1 MKHDGLGQWLT
12 ILGLAVGWLQA
23 DQAQGQD
30 DDASAAMQA
39 HAAMQARLQS
49 SANPDPTV
57 AARTVQVQVVDEE
70 AQPVAGQPIAL
81 GIMDQDGQRTA
92 LSQTTNDQGLAVF
105 SALSTEG
112 TRSYRAKTTWQGATF
127 GAPPFRLAPDQ
138 GVLVRLVRLPVSE
151 DERPMLQHGQ
161 FIMEL
166 RDQRLHVIQHARLS
180 NFGTQAYLFPKQ
192 GKLIELPKGYANL
205 QLQELMGDQ
214 RMVED
219 KGKGFRVYG
228 SLVPGTITLSWSY
241 HLPVSGSQMVF
252 DVPTN
257 WNTYR
262 YQVVIVA
269 IDGLKLSVND
279 LEVTEFEHEGR
290 TLLGTELRRAPQE
303 APLPSIQ
310 VSLEGIP
317 GPGPLRWIALGIA
330 ACLALGLAWL
340 LGRKNPAQQTADTQ
354 SQKAALIE
362 QVAMLEKQR
371 QDRDI
376 GPNFYETERL
386 RIMTELALLLRQEA
400 STRASGTVAR
410 ET

>member
-1 MKHDGLGQWLT
+1 MRHDSIG
-12 ILGLAVGWLQA
+12 GLAVFCVALGWLQA
-23 DQAQGQD
+23 GNAHGQD
-30 DDASAAMQA
+30 DDASAALQA
-39 HAAMQARLQS
+39 HVAMQARLQS
-49 SANPDPTV
+49 SASPDPTV
-57 AARTVQVQVVDEE
+57 PAGTVQVQVVDQET
-70 AQPVAGQPIAL
+70 QPVPGQLVAL

-92 LSQTTNDQGLAVF
+92 LSQTTNDKGLAVF
-105 SALSTEG
+105 AGLSTTG
-112 TRSYRAKTTWQGATF
+112 TKSYRAKTTWQGATF
-127 GAPPFRLAPDQ
+127 GAPPFRLAPDT

-192 GKLIELPKGYANL
+192 GKLVELPKGYVNL

-241 HLPVSGSQMVF
+241 HLPVTGKQMAF
-252 DVPTN
+252 EVPTN

-262 YQVVIVA
+262 YQIVIVA
-269 IDGLKLSVND
+269 IEGLKLSVND

-290 TLLGTELRRAPQE
+290 TLLGTEIRRAPQE
-303 APLPSIQ
+303 APLPSIGI
-310 VSLEGIP
+310 SLEGIP

-340 LGRKNPAQQTADTQ
+340 LGRRSPAQHTADTG

-362 QVAMLEKQR
+362 QVALLEKQR
-371 QDRDI
+371 QNQDI
-376 GPNFYETERL
+376 GPTFYERERL
-386 RIMTELALLLRQEA
+386 RLMTELALLLREEA
-400 STRASGTVAR
+400 KKSPESGIAMA
-410 ET
+410 